1 MKARFV
7 YERLDFER
15 GQDPKVS
22 MGIGRIVGIKEIKV
36 HYRTDNS
43 YRDQGA
49 YVLKDFSNNKFN
61 KYWRDF
67 RFITEDDEWLEAKDV
82 VGYRIRFEDNI
93 YDLIDTELP
102 IKESLDFERGKDPKR
117 ALQIGLVELPDLP
130 KGGDKFRVYLGKG
143 KGYAI
148 ATAITDADNLG
159 DGYRHKTFGLFA
171 QVPGVENIFRE
182 RGKKS
187 SIVQWF
193 KKLGHRDW
201 ILSGQPD
208 NYKDLNWDHNGEKTI
223 PLEKTDYNYDPPP
236 FVAESL
242 NFERGQDPK
251 TSMGI
256 GKAANPI
263 KIHSME
269 EEEWE
274 GGRVSSLEDVEKAND
289 NTWSSPIDDPF
300 EVHFILDNWEEEIDP
315 FYQFWARYGED
326 MEAEYLH
333 PQELEG
339 EFVDYQGQVYQIPE
353 TNLFKKISDT
363 VPLPS

>member
-7 YERLDFER
+7 YERLD
-15 GQDPKVS
+15 
-22 MGIGRIVGIKEIKV
+22 
-36 HYRTDNS
+36 
-43 YRDQGA
+43 
-49 YVLKDFSNNKFN
+49 
-61 KYWRDF
+61 
-67 RFITEDDEWLEAKDV
+67 
-82 VGYRIRFEDNI
+82 
-93 YDLIDTELP
+93 
-102 IKESLDFERGKDPKR
+102 
-117 ALQIGLVELPDLP
+117 
-130 KGGDKFRVYLGKG
+130 
-143 KGYAI
+143 
-148 ATAITDADNLG
+148 
-159 DGYRHKTFGLFA
+159 
-171 QVPGVENIFRE
+171 
-182 RGKKS
+182 
-187 SIVQWF
+187 
-193 KKLGHRDW
+193 
-201 ILSGQPD
+201 
-208 NYKDLNWDHNGEKTI
+208 
-223 PLEKTDYNYDPPP
+223 
-236 FVAESL
+236 
-242 NFERGQDPK
+242 FERGQDPK